1 MTASPPNLDHAL
13 NNRPSAQP
21 PLVRAAEL
29 ERDPH
34 AVFRHWRAKAPVI
47 QREDGA
53 CLVLRAADVEALL
66 TDPRTRQIDGA
77 LYTRIRGVPP
87 GPLQDLLV
95 ESLLMSEGERHR
107 RRRTPM
113 SRVLAFRAVEALR
126 ETVRSA
132 AEGLI
137 DGVEA
142 CRGAE
147 AEVDLMTTFCAPLPP
162 RVMGQLLGAPADEA
176 KAFAHW
182 VYQVS
187 PAFAP
192 ALPGEDMA
200 AMVDGATRLT
210 AYVEQC
216 LARAMRGPAPRSE
229 LLDTMLAAIATDALT
244 QAEAAAQLVTLIIG
258 ASDTTRAA
266 MAVQVGLLLD
276 KRQTWGS
283 LGEDADLTRAAV
295 TEALRLEPSVGSVP
309 RFSMEEIVLDG
320 GTIPAGRLVSLST
333 LSAMR
338 DPARFADPDAF
349 VVDRADHPRWHLV
362 FGGGAHRCIGEA
374 LARLE
379 LEEGLMALS
388 RRLPGLRLAGPA
400 PKIEGYAGI
409 RRIDGLQVTW

>member
-1 MTASPPNLDHAL
+1 MTSSPRSRELATKDAAPNMPPFV
-13 NNRPSAQP
+13 PSS
-21 PLVRAAEL
+21 EL
-29 ERDPH
+29 ERAPH
-34 AVFRHWRAKAPVI
+34 AVFRYWRAKTPVI

-53 CLVLRAADVEALL
+53 CLVLRAADVESLL
-66 TDPRTRQIDGA
+66 TDLRTRQIDGA
-77 LYTRIRGVPP
+77 LYTRIRGVPA
-87 GPLQDLLV
+87 GPLQDLMV
-95 ESLLMSEGERHR
+95 ESLLMSEGEAHR

-113 SRVLAFRAVEALR
+113 SRVLAFRAVEAMR

-132 AEGLI
+132 AESLI

-142 CRGAE
+142 QGAI
-147 AEVDLMTTFCAPLPP
+147 AGQVDLMAAFCAPLPP
-162 RVMGQLLGAPADEA
+162 LVMGRLLGAPAGEA
-176 KAFAHW
+176 QAFAHW

-200 AMVDGATRLT
+200 AMVDGAARLT

-216 LARAMRGPAPRSE
+216 LTRAMRGQAPGSE
-229 LLDTMLAAIATDALT
+229 LLDNMLAAIAMDALT
-244 QAEAAAQLVTLIIG
+244 LAEAAAQLVTLIIG

-266 MAVQVGLLLD
+266 MALQVSILAQAGG
-276 KRQTWGS
+276 TWRR
-283 LGEDADLTRAAV
+283 LGEDADLARAAI

-320 GTIPAGRLVSLST
+320 GVIPAGRLVSLST

-338 DPARFADPDAF
+338 DPARFANPDTF
-349 VVDRADHPRWHLV
+349 VVDRTDHPRWHLV

-379 LEEGLMALS
+379 LEEGLIALS
-388 RRLPGLRLAGPA
+388 RRLPDLRLVGPR
-400 PKIEGYAGI
+400 PRIEGYAGI